1 MKQLLKHTD
10 QLSFPDIK
18 NALNNISK
26 GSAVVTS
33 DEVARNIALA
43 CKRCYPSVIVSKIEL
58 QTNSSTDTC
67 SKIKSLLLVH
77 LINKN
82 IRDLKTAFSI
92 DYILIKSFRL
102 SDSYWMTVMQLN
114 L

>member
-1 MKQLLKHTD
+1 MKELLKHTD

-18 NALNNISK
+18 NALNNIIK

-67 SKIKSLLLVH
+67 SKIK
-77 LINKN
+77 N
-82 IRDLKTAFSI
+82 
-92 DYILIKSFRL
+92 
-102 SDSYWMTVMQLN
+102 
-114 L
+114 